1 MLIPASLTQSYGF
14 VLDRVRDMA
23 VASAGQL
30 IMSLADQPQ
39 PVFRQAM
46 LDLAPEAFGPYGE
59 LVSASAATFY
69 EEARAVQEFRGSF
82 DAETLP
88 LDTGR
93 LYALVGA
100 GTAPAM
106 FEQGA
111 AAMWSFI
118 GGAIVSALSEH
129 ASDTIIGNAGLDD
142 RNTVYYQRVPKAG
155 CCAFCG
161 MLASRSAAYTSKA
174 AAESVVGR
182 GVPVEKTR
190 GRRGGQGKG
199 IRPRGTRR
207 LGDLYHDHCRCEGVP
222 VKAGNSVQL
231 QAQAD
236 DYYDKYR
243 VAADKVGAGQLWI
256 PAERNADGS
265 RITKG
270 HWIDAERNTRTNDQ
284 KQAQILAFM
293 RAELGVK

>member
-39 PVFRQAM
+39 SVFRQAM
-46 LDLAPEAFGPYGE
+46 LDLAPDAFTPHAE